1 MTVNQNS
8 ADGLSRR
15 KILKYGLCGSL
26 AVPLAPVLWLSGCA
40 RSQRTKGQ
48 NIILVVVDTLR
59 PDHLGCYGYSRNTS
73 PNIDQFAT
81 DSLLFENC
89 FAHAPSTSASVAS
102 ILSGFLPHETKV
114 TNKTVMSKQLRTLPL
129 LLRPHG
135 YKTSAVVS
143 NYVFREIRGWDN
155 GFDKY
160 DAEMKDHELN
170 RKNIIERLAKHTT
183 DRAIKVLKKF
193 RKDNLFMWIHYQDPH
208 GPYTPPAAFAKLF
221 KNTAD
226 KPRLLKLNNIG
237 SGRRGIP
244 HYQKLGANRDFH
256 HYLSQY
262 DSEIRYA
269 DEHIKRLF
277 DTLKRLELYSD
288 SLIIFTADHG
298 EGMGEHDYY
307 FAHGEYLYNT
317 LTHVPLIIKCPAKS
331 TGRKTDFVQHIDIV
345 PTILKYSHIDPD
357 PRLRGCDLRT
367 EIPVGREIFAKM
379 ETAMVRDNFKYSILA
394 DGFKLIHTPLYDRY
408 ELYNMTEDF
417 NEELDLVNDPHHRT
431 RTEDLKIRLK
441 RIRKQDLLQLGTIK
455 SPKLTDEELEKLKSL
470 GYVK

>member
-1 MTVNQNS
+1 MIVKQNS

-15 KILKYGLCGSL
+15 KILKYGLYGSL
-26 AVPLAPVLWLSGCA
+26 TAPLAPCLWLSGCA
-40 RSQRTKGQ
+40 RSQPPKGP
-48 NIILVVVDTLR
+48 NVILIIVDTLR

-73 PNIDQFAT
+73 PNIDLFAA

-114 TNKTVMSKQLRTLPL
+114 TNRTIMAPQIQTLPL
-129 LLRPHG
+129 ILQDHR
-135 YKTSAVVS
+135 YKTTAVVS
-143 NYVFREIRGWDN
+143 NYVLRQKRGWEK

-160 DAEMKDHELN
+160 DAEMKDRELN
-170 RKNIIERLAKHTT
+170 RNLLQRNAEHTT
-183 DRAIKVLKKF
+183 DRAIKLLKKS

-208 GPYTPPAAFAKLF
+208 GPYTPPENFGKLF
-221 KNTAD
+221 KSTD
-226 KPRLLKLNNIG
+226 LKPRLLKLNNIS

-244 HYQKLGANRDFH
+244 KYQKLGDNRDFH
-256 HYLSQY
+256 HYVSQY
-262 DSEIRYA
+262 DAEIRYN
-269 DEHIKRLF
+269 DEHLKRLF
-277 DTLKRLELYSD
+277 DSLKKLGLYHD

-307 FAHGEYLYNT
+307 FAHGENLYNI
-317 LTHVPLIIKCPAKS
+317 LTHVPLIIKCPAEL

-345 PTILKYSHIDPD
+345 PTILKNLHIAPD
-357 PRLRGCDLRT
+357 PRLQGCDLRT

-379 ETAMVRDNFKYSILA
+379 ETGMVRDNVKYSILA
-394 DGFKLIHTPLYDRY
+394 DDFKLIHTPLYDRY

-417 NEELDLVNDPHHRT
+417 NEELDLANDPHHRP

-441 RIRKQDLLQLGTIK
+441 RIRKQDSLRLGTIK

-470 GYVK
+470 GYVR